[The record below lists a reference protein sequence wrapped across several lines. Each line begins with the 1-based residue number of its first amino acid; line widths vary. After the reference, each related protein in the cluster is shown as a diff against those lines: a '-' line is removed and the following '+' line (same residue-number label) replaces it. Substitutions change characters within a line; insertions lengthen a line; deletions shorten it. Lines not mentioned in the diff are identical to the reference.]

1 MNAILIV
8 PPVLLLN
15 TMLAWSILQRFSAYA
30 RQPMPIKMELLNR
43 ISGCCFQLYLI
54 YSGFYLTSDEAVN
67 AYNQATTGYML
78 YDLAFMSLHSKTWP
92 MYFHHGFYIVV
103 YLNRVAFAQEYHT
116 KFAQM
121 TWLLE
126 SSSPLLT
133 LTWTLHTFEYPLNQ
147 IHKTTRI
154 LCFIYWSLTR
164 VIIFPYFIYTWGLY
178 MIGIP
183 FYLLQLYWFKLLLRR
198 IK

>member
-1 MNAILIV
+1 MNSIV
-8 PPVLLLN
+8 LVPSVLLLN
-15 TMLAWSILQRFSAYA
+15 TTVFSNVLQYFGAYTRLQRAT
-30 RQPMPIKMELLNR
+30 QLELLNR
-43 ISGCCFQLYLI
+43 ISGLCFQFYLV
-54 YSGFYLTSDEAVN
+54 YSGFFLASDESVN
-67 AYNQATTGYML
+67 AFNQATVGYMI
-78 YDLAFMSLHSKTWP
+78 YDLAHMSLFSKSWP
-92 MYFHHGFYIVV
+92 IYFHHGFYIIV
-103 YLNRVAFAQEYHT
+103 YLNNAAFAQEYHT
-116 KFAQM
+116 IFAQM

-147 IHKTTRI
+147 IHKMTRI

-164 VIIFPYFIYTWGLY
+164 VIIFPYFIYTRGLY
-178 MIGIP
+178 MVGIP